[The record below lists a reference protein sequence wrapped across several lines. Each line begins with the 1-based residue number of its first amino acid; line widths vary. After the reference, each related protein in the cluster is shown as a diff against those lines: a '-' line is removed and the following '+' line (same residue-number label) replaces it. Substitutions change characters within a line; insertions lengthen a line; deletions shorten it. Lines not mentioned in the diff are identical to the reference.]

1 MGDGEALSHLP
12 TRLRNTAAVTGMRG
26 SSWSAAA
33 VVALGSARHPAS
45 AAPVTSLVQHQR
57 RRSPRRALGIE
68 GARNSARHTTTKERG
83 RAEVRASCVSRHAR
97 CRTGGAEHIV
107 VALAEIA
114 SFARKMT
121 EPRAL
126 ALIRRAE
133 GERRLLPKHYAPAP
147 TRPTSP
153 TPTASSTGTSRGRCF
168 RFHPLANFG
177 ALNARVAAGDI
188 EGSQRLA
195 DALVARGVYQRRGGI
210 GWEYTFP
217 YVGRPGAVALRDGAG
232 GRSAGARPRRGTR
245 ACRVVVADGQGA
257 RRVSGDPG
265 SACSRRSPPGRG
277 SVSTPFTSLP
287 VLNAQLQAVISLQS
301 YATEADDS
309 VAAALAMR
317 MQRAAAATLPRF
329 DTGYWSYYALPHD
342 PSPLDYHEYVV
353 QLLQRLKSAD
363 PRFADAAVRFAA
375 YEKQPP
381 AFQLA
386 PGSLGDLTFWLSKPS
401 TVSVVTGAGPS
412 RRVTVDGGWH
422 TLSWGVPK
430 RAGAY
435 PVHLTATDSA
445 GNRATFDALPIVRA
459 TSTVAKR
466 ATQSAG
472 EATPAADTTVVPGRR
487 DPHRPGTIGAC
498 SACRPAPRSRQRH
511 LAGGRDRPGPR
522 ARRCAAA
529 DGACRH
535 GRGTD
540 CVAATGRRRGRAAL
554 AQYAAALVPYV
565 PTLHAIVLAPAPSA
579 ADTTGYATAFD
590 AIRAALPDAQLG
602 VAVDG
607 AGDPAG
613 AVGGIAGIDA
623 NLVAFHPAASPGKGL
638 WTLADLSQFQ
648 DAFPDASI
656 LVDGA
661 PAPFAAALKTAACAP
676 GVSGVL
682 LERLSDATR
691 AGLSSAIT
699 TAERGA
705 FVCPG
710 VTAEAQPFEIQYP
723 TALTQPLAVSLNCNR
738 DCLYLIT
745 LDRADGRPV
754 VARRGQ
760 INGGPA
766 SPLTRLTLPRAKLAP
781 GTYRFDVRVVAR
793 VNPGPVAPVPEHA
806 ADRRLALRAP
816 NDLETPRVAGCEQR
830 VGIDVV
836 EPPDEVR
843 LRIVLGRAVD
853 GGPAGIQLPAEVVA
867 ALERCQALLDGAPFC
882 VSLAHRESVLR
893 CAFLEWAAVPDPIEG

>member
-1 MGDGEALSHLP
+1 ML
-12 TRLRNTAAVTGMRG
+12 
-26 SSWSAAA
+26 
-33 VVALGSARHPAS
+33 
-45 AAPVTSLVQHQR
+45 TS
-57 RRSPRRALGIE
+57 
-68 GARNSARHTTTKERG
+68 
-83 RAEVRASCVSRHAR
+83 
-97 CRTGGAEHIV
+97 
-107 VALAEIA
+107 
-114 SFARKMT
+114 
-121 EPRAL
+121 
-126 ALIRRAE
+126 
-133 GERRLLPKHYAPAP
+133 
-147 TRPTSP
+147 
-153 TPTASSTGTSRGRCF
+153 
-168 RFHPLANFG
+168 
-177 ALNARVAAGDI
+177 VAAGPWI
-188 EGSQRLA
+188 RL
-195 DALVARGVYQRRGGI
+195 Y
-210 GWEYTFP
+210 
-217 YVGRPGAVALRDGAG
+217 
-232 GRSAGARPRRGTR
+232 S
-245 ACRVVVADGQGA
+245 
-257 RRVSGDPG
+257 
-265 SACSRRSPPGRG
+265 
-277 SVSTPFTSLP
+277 FTSLP

-309 VAAALAMR
+309 VAATLAMR

-422 TLSWGVPK
+422 TLSWGLPK
-430 RAGAY
+430 RPGAY

-472 EATPAADTTVVPGRR
+472 EAPPAQTPPSFRVGATLTDPAQSALAAPAGLHLVRVNVTWPAGATAPDPALVAALQQMAPVDTVVELIASPL
-487 DPHRPGTIGAC
+487 
-498 SACRPAPRSRQRH
+498 PADD
-511 LAGGRDRPGPR
+511 A
-522 ARRCAAA
+522 
-529 DGACRH
+529 
-535 GRGTD
+535 
-540 CVAATGRRRGRAAL
+540 GRAAL

-579 ADTTGYATAFD
+579 ADATGYATAFD

-793 VNPGPVAPVPEHA
+793 VNPGPVAQY
-806 ADRRLALRAP
+806 LS
-816 NDLETPRVAGCEQR
+816 TPLTAG
-830 VGIDVV
+830 
-836 EPPDEVR
+836 
-843 LRIVLGRAVD
+843 
-853 GGPAGIQLPAEVVA
+853 
-867 ALERCQALLDGAPFC
+867 
-882 VSLAHRESVLR
+882 
-893 CAFLEWAAVPDPIEG
+893 

>member
-1 MGDGEALSHLP
+1 VRGRTLIVAS
-12 TRLRNTAAVTGMRG
+12 AVAVTLAG
-26 SSWSAAA
+26 AT
-33 VVALGSARHPAS
+33 PAS
-45 AAPVTSLVQHQR
+45 SVTPLE
-57 RRSPRRALGIE
+57 RSALKALATPRV
-68 GARNSARHTTTKERG
+68 TPTTKERG
-83 RAEVRASCVSRHAR
+83 RAEVRRAAYLAR
-97 CRTGGAEHIV
+97 TLPSGRREHIS

-114 SFARKMT
+114 SFAGKMT

-126 ALIRRAE
+126 ALI
-133 GERRLLPKHYAPAP
+133 GELKANDDYFLKHWAPQPKTDITDADGIVYRYFA
-147 TRPTSP
+147 
-153 TPTASSTGTSRGRCF
+153 GRCF
-168 RFHPLANFG
+168 EFHPLANFG

-195 DALVARGVYQRRGGI
+195 DALIARGVYQSTGGI

-217 YVGRPGAVALRDGAG
+217 YGGGRAPWLSGMAQAVAAQALARAAG
-232 GRSAGARPRRGTR
+232 LVPVESSSLMAKAR
-245 ACRVVVADGQGA
+245 AAYQA
-257 RRVSGDPG
+257 I
-265 SACSRRSPPGRG
+265 PGRLLT
-277 SVSTPFTSLP
+277 SVAAGPWIRLYSFTSLP

-430 RAGAY
+430 RPGAY

-459 TSTVAKR
+459 TSTIAKR

-472 EATPAADTTVVPGRR
+472 ETTPVQTPPSFRVGATLTDPAQSALAEPAGLHLVRVNVTWPPGAITP
-487 DPHRPGTIGAC
+487 DP
-498 SACRPAPRSRQRH
+498 S
-511 LAGGRDRPGPR
+511 L
-522 ARRCAAA
+522 
-529 DGACRH
+529 
-535 GRGTD
+535 
-540 CVAATGRRRGRAAL
+540 VAALQQMAPVDTIVELIASPLPADDAGRAAL

-565 PTLHAIVLAPAPSA
+565 QTLHAIVLAPAPSG

-590 AIRAALPDAQLG
+590 AIRAALPDAPLG

-613 AVGGIAGIDA
+613 TIRGVAGLDA
-623 NLVAFHPAASPGKGL
+623 NVVAFHPAAAPAKGL

-656 LVDGA
+656 MIDGA
-661 PAPFAAALKTAACAP
+661 PAPYAAALKTAACAP
-676 GVSGVL
+676 GVSAVL

-691 AGLSSAIT
+691 AGLRSTIDN
-699 TAERGA
+699 AERGA
-705 FVCPG
+705 LVCPG
-710 VTAEAQPFEIQYP
+710 VTAEALPFEIQYP
-723 TALTQPLAVSLNCNR
+723 TALTQPIAVSLNCNR
-738 DCLYLIT
+738 DCLYLVT
-745 LDRADGRPV
+745 LDRSDGRPV

-760 INGGPA
+760 LNGGPS
-766 SPLTRLTLPRAKLAP
+766 SPLTRVTLPRAKLAL
-781 GTYRFDVRVVAR
+781 GTYRLDVRVVAR
-793 VNPGPVAPVPEHA
+793 VNPGPVARYLSGP
-806 ADRRLALRAP
+806 L
-816 NDLETPRVAGCEQR
+816 TAG
-830 VGIDVV
+830 
-836 EPPDEVR
+836 
-843 LRIVLGRAVD
+843 
-853 GGPAGIQLPAEVVA
+853 
-867 ALERCQALLDGAPFC
+867 
-882 VSLAHRESVLR
+882 
-893 CAFLEWAAVPDPIEG
+893 